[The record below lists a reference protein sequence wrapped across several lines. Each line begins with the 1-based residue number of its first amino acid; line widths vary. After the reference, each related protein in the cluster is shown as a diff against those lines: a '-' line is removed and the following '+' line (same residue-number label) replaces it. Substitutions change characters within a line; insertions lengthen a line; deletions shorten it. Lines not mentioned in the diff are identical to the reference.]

1 MTRSR
6 ETTAGRARRV
16 VRLGSIG
23 VLTALT
29 AAVIANLPWHAD
41 RPERFVVLSGI
52 LLVVLAVHV
61 AAAVELTSRAVRLA
75 PVTLLAG
82 PALAVVATVVWILP
96 RLWAPGLPASGIGA
110 LLTLELGALVAAA
123 LVGVRTRDLVQA
135 TIAGLWA
142 AAIGSFLAFTGS
154 MLAFTYVASSVPNTQ
169 GRAMLP
175 SATAARRL
183 AENRIEA
190 PDGYLVLLVVTVL
203 LAGFVCV
210 TVPLARRAAPARP
223 ATWSQPPQLTEDS

>member
-6 ETTAGRARRV
+6 ETSVGRAHRV
-16 VRLGSIG
+16 IRLGSIG
-23 VLTALT
+23 VLAALT

-41 RPERFVVLSGI
+41 RPQRFVVLSGI

-61 AAAVELTSRAVRLA
+61 ATAVALTSRASRLA

-82 PALAVVATVVWILP
+82 PALAVVATSAWILP
-96 RLWAPGLPASGIGA
+96 RLWAPGLPVSGTGA

-123 LVGVRTRDLVQA
+123 LVGIRTRDLVQA

-142 AAIGSFLAFTGS
+142 AAIGSFLAFAGS
-154 MLAFTYVASSVPNTQ
+154 MLAFSHIASSVPNTQ
-169 GRAMLP
+169 GRAMLS
-175 SATAARRL
+175 SATTAQRL
-183 AENRIEA
+183 AENRSESA
-190 PDGYLVLLVVTVL
+190 DGYLVLLVVTLL

-210 TVPLARRAAPARP
+210 AVPMARRAAPARP
-223 ATWSQPPQLTEDS
+223 ATWSQPNARET

>member
-1 MTRSR
+1 MTRCR
-6 ETTAGRARRV
+6 EISVGRAHPV

-23 VLTALT
+23 LLTVCT

-41 RPERFVVLSGI
+41 RPQRLVVLSAI

-61 AAAVELTSRAVRLA
+61 AAAIALTSRASRLA

-82 PALAVVATVVWILP
+82 PALAVFATAAWILP
-96 RLWAPGLPASGIGA
+96 RLWAPGLPVSGTGS

-123 LVGVRTRDLVQA
+123 LVGLRTRDLVQA

-142 AAIGSFLAFTGS
+142 AAVGSFLTFVGS
-154 MLAFTYVASSVPNTQ
+154 LLAFSYIASSVPNTQ
-169 GRAMLP
+169 GRTMLP
-175 SATAARRL
+175 SATAAHRL

-190 PDGYLVLLVVTVL
+190 PDGYLVVLFVSLL

-210 TVPLARRAAPARP
+210 TVPMARRAAPARA
-223 ATWSQPPQLTEDS
+223 ATWSQPNARET

>member
-6 ETTAGRARRV
+6 ETSVGRAHRV
-16 VRLGSIG
+16 IRVGSIG
-23 VLTALT
+23 VLTAFT
-29 AAVIANLPWHAD
+29 AAVIANQPWHAD
-41 RPERFVVLSGI
+41 RPERFVVLSLI
-52 LLVVLAVHV
+52 LLVVLAVQV
-61 AAAVELTSRAVRLA
+61 AAAVTLTSRASRLT

-82 PALAVVATVVWILP
+82 PVLAVVATGAWILP
-96 RLWAPGLPASGIGA
+96 RLWAPGLPVNGTGA

-123 LVGVRTRDLVQA
+123 FVGLCTRDLVQA

-142 AAIGSFLAFTGS
+142 AAVGSFLAFTGS
-154 MLAFTYVASSVPNTQ
+154 MLAFSYIASSVPNTQ

-190 PDGYLVLLVVTVL
+190 PDGYLVLLFVSLL

-210 TVPLARRAAPARP
+210 AVPLARRDAPARA
-223 ATWSQPPQLTEDS
+223 ATWSQPNARET

>member
-1 MTRSR
+1 MARSR
-6 ETTAGRARRV
+6 ETSVGLAHRL

-29 AAVIANLPWHAD
+29 AAVIATLPWHAD
-41 RPERFVVLSGI
+41 RPQRLIVLSVI
-52 LLVVLAVHV
+52 LLVVLAVNV
-61 AAAVELTSRAVRLA
+61 AAAVEVTSRAARLA

-82 PALAVVATVVWILP
+82 PALAVVATVAWILP
-96 RLWAPGLPASGIGA
+96 RLWAPGLPVSGTGA

-123 LVGVRTRDLVQA
+123 LTGNRTRDLVQA

-142 AAIGSFLAFTGS
+142 AAIGSFLVFAGS
-154 MLAFTYVASSVPNTQ
+154 MLAFSYIASSVPSTQ
-169 GRAMLP
+169 ARSLLS
-175 SATAARRL
+175 SATAAQRL

-190 PDGYLVLLVVTVL
+190 PDGYLVLLVVTLL

-210 TVPLARRAAPARP
+210 TVPMARRAAPARP
-223 ATWSQPPQLTEDS
+223 ATWSQPNAREM